1 MHPLGS
7 EFTWYSQKKNGF
19 RIDHI
24 LLSVGL
30 RQCIRS
36 ADFYPSE
43 RESKT
48 SDHSI
53 LTSMLK
59 LDPEKNEA

>member
-19 RIDHI
+19 RVDHI

-30 RQCIRS
+30 RNNIKN
-36 ADFYPSE
+36 ADFSNKD
-43 RESKT
+43 RELKT
-48 SDHSI
+48 SGHSALVADI
-53 LTSMLK
+53 KTDK
-59 LDPEKNEA
+59 